1 MGKNGNNSNGNT
13 KENSNKE
20 KRAST
25 STAVAA
31 EQSSNNN
38 NTHHNKSGAK
48 SEKSHKKEKSKE
60 RNISVTG
67 DQNSGTAGVSG
78 KNNNNSQNNN
88 KREKTPLP
96 ANRKIDGAEEGDIN
110 DKYIMGEEIGRGGFS
125 VVREATCRED
135 GEKYAVKIVE
145 KTLIQ
150 DEIKLLR
157 REIEIMK
164 QVEHENILK
173 LIEIFEDDEKVYIV
187 MELVDGSELFDR
199 IVNKGY
205 YSEKSTVHI
214 VKQILNAV
222 KYLHSKNIAHR
233 DLKPE
238 NLLCSG
244 SGANEIVKIA
254 DFGLS
259 KLFSGDEELTTS
271 CGTPGY
277 VAPEVLM
284 SESYD
289 KSVDMWGIGIIT
301 YILLAGY
308 PPFYGDNDTQLFEK
322 IMNADYDFDD
332 ECWDDVSELAKDFIR
347 HLLVKNPDERFTA
360 EQALDHLWIT
370 STVPDKSLNIHQ
382 RMSQYNLQRKEQAQ
396 RKANDDIESTSE
408 DLSNSQ

>member
-1 MGKNGNNSNGNT
+1 
-13 KENSNKE
+13 
-20 KRAST
+20 
-25 STAVAA
+25 
-31 EQSSNNN
+31 
-38 NTHHNKSGAK
+38 
-48 SEKSHKKEKSKE
+48 
-60 RNISVTG
+60 
-67 DQNSGTAGVSG
+67 
-78 KNNNNSQNNN
+78 
-88 KREKTPLP
+88 
-96 ANRKIDGAEEGDIN
+96 
-110 DKYIMGEEIGRGGFS
+110 
-125 VVREATCRED
+125 VR
-135 GEKYAVKIVE
+135 
-145 KTLIQ
+145 
-150 DEIKLLR
+150 
-157 REIEIMK
+157 
-164 QVEHENILK
+164 
-173 LIEIFEDDEKVYIV
+173 
-187 MELVDGSELFDR
+187 
-199 IVNKGY
+199 
-205 YSEKSTVHI
+205 
-214 VKQILNAV
+214 
-222 KYLHSKNIAHR
+222 YLHSKNIAHR

-244 SGANEIVKIA
+244 TGANEIVKIA

-322 IMNADYDFDD
+322 IMSADYDFDD

-360 EQALDHLWIT
+360 EQALEHLWIT

-396 RKANDDIESTSE
+396 RKANDDIQSASS
-408 DLSNSQ
+408 DMSDSQ

>member
-1 MGKNGNNSNGNT
+1 MGACLGKKDGKSKSPEPATQTTSTTAKTTTKTEAPVNSQPTKNDAG
-13 KENSNKE
+13 NKE
-20 KRAST
+20 DGT
-25 STAVAA
+25 S
-31 EQSSNNN
+31 
-38 NTHHNKSGAK
+38 
-48 SEKSHKKEKSKE
+48 KKQTKL
-60 RNISVTG
+60 
-67 DQNSGTAGVSG
+67 
-78 KNNNNSQNNN
+78 
-88 KREKTPLP
+88 LP
-96 ANRKIDGAEEGDIN
+96 GNRKIEGAEDGDIK
-110 DKYIMGEEIGRGGFS
+110 DKYILGEEIGRGGFS
-125 VVREATCRED
+125 IVVEATCRED

-145 KTLIQ
+145 KTVIQ

-222 KYLHSKNIAHR
+222 QYLHSKNIAHR

-244 SGANEIVKIA
+244 SGSSEIVKIA

-322 IMNADYDFDD
+322 IMNAEYDFDD
-332 ECWDDVSELAKDFIR
+332 ECWDDVSDLAKDFIH
-347 HLLVKNPDERFTA
+347 HLLIKNPEERFTA
-360 EQALDHLWIT
+360 EQALQHPWIT
-370 STVPDKSLNIHQ
+370 STAPDKALNIHQ

-396 RKANDDIESTSE
+396 RKAADDIESAS
-408 DLSNSQ
+408 DVSDSQ

>member
-1 MGKNGNNSNGNT
+1 MGKNGSNTTGGG
-13 KENSNKE
+13 KE
-20 KRAST
+20 KAAGGVSEKSST
-25 STAVAA
+25 
-31 EQSSNNN
+31 
-38 NTHHNKSGAK
+38 K
-48 SEKSHKKEKSKE
+48 SEKSNTTNSTSQTNKPEKDKDSKTSNKLNSKE
-60 RNISVTG
+60 RRASN
-67 DQNSGTAGVSG
+67 QTAGKEEPGGPGES
-78 KNNNNSQNNN
+78 KNNSLRSGS
-88 KREKTPLP
+88 KKGGKTLP
-96 ANRKIDGAEEGDIN
+96 ANRKIDGAEEGDIH
-110 DKYIMGEEIGRGGFS
+110 DKYILGEEIGRGGFS
-125 VVREATCRED
+125 VVKEATCRED

-164 QVEHENILK
+164 QVKHENILK
-173 LIEIFEDDEKVYIV
+173 LIEIFEDDERVYIV

-222 KYLHSKNIAHR
+222 RYLHSKNIAHR

-360 EQALDHLWIT
+360 EQALEHLWIT

-396 RKANDDIESTSE
+396 RKANDDIESASS
-408 DLSNSQ
+408 DLSDSQ